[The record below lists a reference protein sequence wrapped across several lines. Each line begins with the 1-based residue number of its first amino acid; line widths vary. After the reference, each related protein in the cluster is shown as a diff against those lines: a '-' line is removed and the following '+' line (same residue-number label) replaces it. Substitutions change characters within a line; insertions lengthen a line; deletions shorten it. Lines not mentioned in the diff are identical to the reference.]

1 MEQLINNTQL
11 SQNIFDYIED
21 IIVWPF
27 LDMNRYHYTIIFC
40 LFLMGII
47 IDLYHKYKKQTNL
60 FYIGIVIGMIIY
72 LLLYIDIL
80 KSYIL
85 MLRAVEETY
94 LSDLNVDIMELI
106 KSNNSQLLLET
117 IIFFTMNIY
126 TMHKLYFF
134 NEKNKYYLTPYLMLF
149 ALFYVIIPFFIHNS
163 NISIINYLYYKQL
176 NDQFQELL
184 GNPLIDKYII
194 FSYLNVY
201 ILYIFS
207 FVIFYIFIKEEVQNE
222 KNNNT
227 I

>member
-1 MEQLINNTQL
+1 
-11 SQNIFDYIED
+11 
-21 IIVWPF
+21 
-27 LDMNRYHYTIIFC
+27 
-40 LFLMGII
+40 
-47 IDLYHKYKKQTNL
+47 
-60 FYIGIVIGMIIY
+60 
-72 LLLYIDIL
+72 
-80 KSYIL
+80 
-85 MLRAVEETY
+85 
-94 LSDLNVDIMELI
+94 
-106 KSNNSQLLLET
+106 
-117 IIFFTMNIY
+117 
-126 TMHKLYFF
+126 
-134 NEKNKYYLTPYLMLF
+134 MLF